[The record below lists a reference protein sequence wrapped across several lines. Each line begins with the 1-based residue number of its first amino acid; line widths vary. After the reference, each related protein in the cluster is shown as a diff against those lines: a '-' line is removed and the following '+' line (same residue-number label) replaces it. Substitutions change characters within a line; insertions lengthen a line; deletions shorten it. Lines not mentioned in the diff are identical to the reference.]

1 MLAQAD
7 PRSETRPPVP
17 GPGAGGPPRPPG
29 GGGGTAPGREG
40 PASASKGGVR
50 SFLLALAMHLLLF
63 AMLFVG
69 IRWQTQRPAAV
80 QAELWSPPAPVTVAP
95 PPPVEAPAPKPAPP
109 PPRAVEPEPLP
120 TVKPDIVLEREREE
134 KARREA
140 QERKEAQER
149 RDAQAKKDA
158 LAKKEKE
165 EKEKAARE
173 KKLADEK
180 KLAEEKKLALEKK
193 LADEKREAEKRREA
207 EKAQQAAAEKRH
219 DDYVKRMVTEAGP
232 SGERVAQGAASGAA
246 AGGSAGASAGG
257 AGGAGDAEYAARL
270 GAMIRANTVFPVPAD
285 LAGNP
290 KAIFLVSLLPDCSI
304 STVKL
309 RRSSGHAGWDAAAE
323 RGITRTDPFPRM
335 PNGTCPRELEIARGP
350 RDER

>member
-1 MLAQAD
+1 MLAQAA
-7 PRSETRPPVP
+7 PRSETRPT
-17 GPGAGGPPRPPG
+17 G
-29 GGGGTAPGREG
+29 GGGGTVPGREG
-40 PASASKGGVR
+40 PASASRGGVR